1 MKKYDPESFNLSI
14 LFAKIEKKKFKEDAK
29 NGKRKR
35 KRSTDKN
42 YAGW

>member
-14 LFAKIEKKKFKEDAK
+14 FFDKIEKKKFKEDVK

-35 KRSTDKN
+35 KRSINKN
-42 YAGW
+42 YANW

>member
-14 LFAKIEKKKFKEDAK
+14 FFDKVEKKKLKEEIK

-35 KRSTDKN
+35 KRGTGKD
-42 YAGW
+42 YT

>member
-14 LFAKIEKKKFKEDAK
+14 FFDKVEKKKLKEDAK

-35 KRSTDKN
+35 KRSINKN
-42 YAGW
+42 HPKW